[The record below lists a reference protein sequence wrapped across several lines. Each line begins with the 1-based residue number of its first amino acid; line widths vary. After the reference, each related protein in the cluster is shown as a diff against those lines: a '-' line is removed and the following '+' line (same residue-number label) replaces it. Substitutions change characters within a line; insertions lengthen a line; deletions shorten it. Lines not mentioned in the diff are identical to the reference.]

1 MYILCCSLDFFDGYS
16 WINKPWISNLKNTAK
31 ISHLLYID
39 DLVVYEKSAL
49 VSLPNTVRIF
59 SNAIAMAFGSGKCAT
74 LIITQGIALQTEGIN
89 LPNKNIKGLNIDK
102 TYKYL
107 GILQASDI
115 KYTQIKMRTSIEY
128 NKSVQKILTSKWNG
142 GNTIKIINSFVE
154 PVVRNITGIID

>member
-1 MYILCCSLDFFDGYS
+1 MYILCCSPDFFDGYS

-39 DLVVYEKSAL
+39 DLVAYEKSAL
-49 VSLPNTVRIF
+49 VSLPNNVRI
-59 SNAIAMAFGSGKCAT
+59 FGSGKCAT
-74 LIITQGIALQTEGIN
+74 LIITQGIALQTEGMN
-89 LPNKNIKGLNIDK
+89 LPNKNIKGLNLDK

-115 KYTQIKMRTSIEY
+115 KYTQVKMRTSIEY

-154 PVVRNITGIID
+154 PVVKNIAGIID